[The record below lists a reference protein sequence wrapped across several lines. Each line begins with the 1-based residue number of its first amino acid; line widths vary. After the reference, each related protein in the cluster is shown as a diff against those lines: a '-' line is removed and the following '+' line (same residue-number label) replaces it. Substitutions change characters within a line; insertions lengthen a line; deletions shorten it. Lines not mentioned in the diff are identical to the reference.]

1 MHGAVEPVGFA
12 PTAARIVL
20 NSGREQPEAL
30 ALYEELG
37 YRPVPGY
44 GVYAC
49 APGAIFLGKA
59 LTEGEEKEPSW
70 AS

>member
-1 MHGAVEPVGFA
+1 M
-12 PTAARIVL
+12 VL

-30 ALYEELG
+30 TLYAELG

-49 APGAIFLGKA
+49 APGAVFLGKPLA
-59 LTEGEEKEPSW
+59 PPEESSW